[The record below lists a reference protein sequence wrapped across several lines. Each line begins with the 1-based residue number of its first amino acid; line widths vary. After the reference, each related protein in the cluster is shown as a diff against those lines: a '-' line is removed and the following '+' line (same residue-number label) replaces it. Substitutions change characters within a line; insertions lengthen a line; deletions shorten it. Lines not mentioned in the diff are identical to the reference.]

1 MSSFTTPAQLTVENT
16 TILQEIEAL
25 GKLELVRYK
34 FKEVIEAEE
43 IAKRYFDLGYFYI
56 PGGQDQKALL
66 IAKGEAVACIDLMKI
81 EKEDIIF
88 SGDTIQINM
97 PGPELCYYKVD
108 LNKSSFYDL
117 QTSKDKKKAAEF
129 IDMIYAKAETQMK
142 EAALESGILVDAEKM
157 SGRVLTPFLS
167 NLTDKTVILHFKTI
181 PDKVILQKR

>member
-1 MSSFTTPAQLTVENT
+1 
-16 TILQEIEAL
+16 
-25 GKLELVRYK
+25 
-34 FKEVIEAEE
+34 
-43 IAKRYFDLGYFYI
+43 
-56 PGGQDQKALL
+56 
-66 IAKGEAVACIDLMKI
+66 
-81 EKEDIIF
+81 
-88 SGDTIQINM
+88 
-97 PGPELCYYKVD
+97 CYYKVD